1 MESEE
6 FEQIPWASLVAE
18 QTEGIDRRIYLAAGL
33 VGILV
38 VAVFGMRLFGGGSQ
52 PPPIEAAL
60 AEPPSTSITAVDP
73 RDGPPMSMI
82 IAEADLRVEEPVSVQ
97 TPDVLVAVTAEW
109 FVTDWFTRDGSTETI
124 RSIREV
130 MSPTLE
136 VAAMPHE
143 AEDEPV
149 TFVEWAR
156 SVGSEMT
163 ADGIEVTVVYR
174 AIRETE
180 EGFVRDPVRTV
191 LLSLQYLDEAVVV
204 MSLPAEL

>member
-33 VGILV
+33 VGLLV